1 MSVKHHVRERSC
13 ISKSSCSS
21 WNSYWGSCGK
31 ITLESKSYYIFL
43 GKLVTWSLA
52 SRPVGSCQC
61 CGLVRWK
68 GWVIAVPHGPVH
80 LPSVLLLW
88 LFFVIVVVLWGFL
101 FVHFSGVVDV
111 KSGCCQCFILKRL
124 CFPQQLLCL
133 YQSILLLSKWPCLE
147 KNGGGSSPVTAQI
160 MKFAFASCAA
170 ANEEVQAGR
179 WVCAGAPWP
188 CSDALEVRSA
198 EICQCQPNSN
208 YWLFFRSLN
217 ETSFSQ
223 RVLPWIVLS
232 CEPVLW
238 GLGTSV
244 KKLSE
249 IKIGSLSSWEV

>member
-1 MSVKHHVRERSC
+1 MEQLLGELWKNHPGKQILLHFF
-13 ISKSSCSS
+13 
-21 WNSYWGSCGK
+21 GK
-31 ITLESKSYYIFL
+31 ISNLVL
-43 GKLVTWSLA
+43 GLSS
-52 SRPVGSCQC
+52 SRF
-61 CGLVRWK
+61 
-68 GWVIAVPHGPVH
+68 
-80 LPSVLLLW
+80 PSVLWVSGVERVGNCCPTWSCPSSLCFAVVA
-88 LFFVIVVVLWGFL
+88 FFVIVLVLWGFL

-147 KNGGGSSPVTAQI
+147 KNGGGSGPVTAQI
-160 MKFAFASCAA
+160 MKFVFASCAA

-198 EICQCQPNSN
+198 KICQCQPNGN

-249 IKIGSLSSWEV
+249 IKIESLSSWEV

>member
-1 MSVKHHVRERSC
+1 MLWVSGVER
-13 ISKSSCSS
+13 
-21 WNSYWGSCGK
+21 
-31 ITLESKSYYIFL
+31 L
-43 GKLVTWSLA
+43 GNCCATWS
-52 SRPVGSCQC
+52 C
-61 CGLVRWK
+61 
-68 GWVIAVPHGPVH
+68 
-80 LPSVLLLW
+80 PS
-88 LFFVIVVVLWGFL
+88 
-101 FVHFSGVVDV
+101 S
-111 KSGCCQCFILKRL
+111 L
-124 CFPQQLLCL
+124 CFALVAFFCHCCCFVGFYVCSFFWGAANVSCLKGCAFLNSL

-160 MKFAFASCAA
+160 MKFVFASCAA

-198 EICQCQPNSN
+198 KICQCQPNGN

-249 IKIGSLSSWEV
+249 IKIGSLSLWEV